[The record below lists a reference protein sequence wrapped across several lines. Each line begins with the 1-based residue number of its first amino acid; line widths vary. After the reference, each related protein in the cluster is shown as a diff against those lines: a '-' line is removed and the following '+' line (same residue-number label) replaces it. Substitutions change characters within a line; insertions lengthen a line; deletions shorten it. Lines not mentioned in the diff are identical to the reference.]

1 MLQSTHAI
9 VQQSYSRCLRSDDF
23 FQRFYEILH
32 SSHPDV
38 PPMFVETQMPR
49 QYRLLQHGIGL
60 LLSYG
65 NRPDD
70 VLLERIAARHSA
82 SGLNVSPDMYPLFVS
97 SLIEAVSGADPNFDE
112 TIEEAWREAVAPG
125 IGFMI
130 SRYGA

>member
-1 MLQSTHAI
+1 MLQSTHAT

-23 FQRFYEILH
+23 FGRFYEILH

-38 PPMFVETQMPR
+38 PPMFAGTEMSR
-49 QYRLLQHGIGL
+49 QHRLLQHGIGL

-82 SGLNVSPDMYPLFVS
+82 SGLNILPDMYPLFVS
-97 SLIEAVSGADPNFDE
+97 SLIEAVSGADPQFDE

-125 IGFMI
+125 INFMM
-130 SRYGA
+130 SKYDA